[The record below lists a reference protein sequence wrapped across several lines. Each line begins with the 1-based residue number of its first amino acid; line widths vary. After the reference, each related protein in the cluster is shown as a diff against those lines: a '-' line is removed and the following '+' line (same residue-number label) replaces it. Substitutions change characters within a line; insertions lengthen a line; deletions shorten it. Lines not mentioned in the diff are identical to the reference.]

1 MTSHVEIL
9 GKGKSKHGHRFTK
22 LSVEESGN
30 TVVIRHDN
38 FERNTI
44 CQRIN
49 QHGADLLTLKSQNE
63 LMKRIE
69 DYPRTPTFEVAEEI
83 GLFEDCFILPDR
95 TIPALPD
102 KVEKCL
108 NDIPV
113 ETRSKYKT
121 AGTRTGWLELA
132 KYAIGNTRMM
142 FAFALNF
149 VGPVSALWPR
159 QFVAFQFTAE
169 ASSGKSTIGVISTS
183 TWGWDPNLS
192 LGNKYGFGTSWNT
205 TVNELEAIC
214 PGYNHTI
221 LFLDETGA
229 AERKPDAPIDT
240 LDAVIRLDG
249 QMEKGRK
256 NAVGP
261 RKVWSM
267 PILSTSN
274 VSVPEMAKA
283 RQAKEKNKKDPRI
296 FCDRLIDIPPPYRVF
311 GMFED
316 LYGFQDNGK
325 FAKHLKK
332 LASENHGLAARAFVS
347 RILKRRSEDSQELED
362 FLDARATEYEEEAKA
377 RIVASEALVRVH
389 NKFATVYAA
398 GRLAIRERILPFKSK
413 DLLEAILTCEQDH
426 VRFINEELGGAVQQ
440 QRNVIEILS
449 AYIEENCSTFI
460 DLNKQSLPPN
470 HNHKSCPGYII
481 TRLNGQPA
489 YLFSEEKLQEIMRSR
504 GAADELK
511 QKLYEQRLILRF
523 AAEKG
528 KYRYSTK
535 QTIGGK
541 RESVVVISGAI
552 CEND

>member
-1 MTSHVEIL
+1 VTTTNDKRNNASTATIRSHKPNPLTSHVEIL
-9 GKGKSKHGHRFTK
+9 GKGASKHGHRFTK
-22 LSVEESGN
+22 FSVEESGK

-44 CQRIN
+44 CQLLN
-49 QHGADLLTLKSQNE
+49 QDGADLLTLKSQNE

-69 DYPRTPTFEVAEEI
+69 DYPRTPTFDVAEEI
-83 GLFEDCFILPDR
+83 GLFGDYFILPDR

-102 KVEKCL
+102 KMEICL

-132 KYAIGNTRMM
+132 RYAIGNSRMM

-149 VGPVSALWPR
+149 VGPVSALWPP
-159 QFVAFQFTAE
+159 QFVAFQFTAR
-169 ASSGKSTIGVISTS
+169 ASSGKSAIAAVSTS

-229 AERKPDAPIDT
+229 AERKPDAPVDT
-240 LDAVIRLDG
+240 LDAVMRLDG

-274 VSVPEMAKA
+274 VSVPQMAKA

-296 FCDRLIDIPPPYRVF
+296 FCDRLIDIPPPHRVF
-311 GMFED
+311 GTFEDMFED

-325 FAKHLKK
+325 FSKHLKT
-332 LASENHGLAARAFVS
+332 LAAANHGLAARAFVR
-347 RILKRRSEDSQELED
+347 RILKKRAEDPQELED
-362 FLDARATEYEEEAKA
+362 FLDARATEYEEEAKT
-377 RIVASEALVRVH
+377 RIVASALVRVH
-389 NKFATVYAA
+389 NKFATIYAA
-398 GRLAIRERILPFKSK
+398 GRLAIRAGILPFKGK

-426 VRFINEELGGAVQQ
+426 VRFISEELGGVVQP
-440 QRNVIEILS
+440 QRNGIEILRAHIKKTATRLS
-449 AYIEENCSTFI
+449 ISI
-460 DLNKQSLPPN
+460 SKGSLRTTTIKAAQVTSLSDPTVSP
-470 HNHKSCPGYII
+470 HISFQRKSC
-481 TRLNGQPA
+481 R
-489 YLFSEEKLQEIMRSR
+489 KLC
-504 GAADELK
+504 GAGEL
-511 QKLYEQRLILRF
+511 
-523 AAEKG
+523 
-528 KYRYSTK
+528 
-535 QTIGGK
+535 
-541 RESVVVISGAI
+541 
-552 CEND
+552 

>member
-1 MTSHVEIL
+1 MVLNPGAS
-9 GKGKSKHGHRFTK
+9 SHGHRFTK
-22 LSVEESGN
+22 LSVEESGKP
-30 TVVIRHDN
+30 VIVRIDN
-38 FERNTI
+38 FDRNTI

-49 QHGADLLTLKSQNE
+49 QDGADLITTQSQNE

-69 DYPRTPTFEVAEEI
+69 DYPRTPTFEVAEEV

-102 KVEKCL
+102 KVEICL

-121 AGTRTGWLELA
+121 AGTRTEWRDLA

-149 VGPVSALWPR
+149 VGPVSAIWPR
-159 QFVAFQFTAE
+159 QFVAFQFTAK
-169 ASSGKSTIGVISTS
+169 ASSGKSTIAVVSTS

-229 AERKPDAPIDT
+229 AERKPDAPVDT
-240 LDAVIRLDG
+240 LDAVMRLDG

-296 FCDRLIDIPPPYRVF
+296 FCDRLIDIPPPRVGF
-311 GMFED
+311 GMFEDMFED
-316 LYGFQDNGK
+316 LYGFQDNGE
-325 FAKHLKK
+325 FSKHLKT
-332 LASENHGLAARAFVS
+332 LAAANHGLAAREFIR
-347 RILKRRSEDSQELED
+347 RILKKRTEDPQELED
-362 FLDARATEYEEEAKA
+362 FLGARAAGYEKEAKT

-398 GRLAIRERILPFKSK
+398 GCLAIREKFLPFKSK

-426 VRFINEELGGAVQQ
+426 VRFIREELGGGVQPQ
-440 QRNVIEILS
+440 QNGIEILR
-449 AYIEENCSTFI
+449 AYIQDNRRTFI
-460 DLNKQSLPPN
+460 DLKKQRLPPN

-481 TRLNGQPA
+481 TRPNGQPA
-489 YLFSEEKLQEIMRSR
+489 YLFSEEKLHEFMRSR

-535 QTIGGK
+535 RTIGGK